1 MKSVNPK
8 KLYVLIDYDQFME
21 SDIIIPGKIGSFI
34 VGEDDFPFKASG
46 LKEND
51 YIAIKYSSSNRPVS
65 GLFCRI
71 INIDIIGGNTA
82 KIAFYPEN
90 YIEFTKI
97 IDYNHYKKARVK
109 QIEFTNYPEGKHAE
123 ALKEILREKALIMI
137 KYLRR
142 DVSSEVRLSVMNEN
156 NILALSD
163 MILSFIP
170 ADRRDIKSVLSNTD
184 IEERINLLL
193 KIMEEKLSVY
203 EEKERIS
210 QLVKSNVS
218 DNQKKYFLN
227 EQLKVIKK
235 ELGYS
240 TGVIDENRDL
250 KEKIYKANMSEEAN
264 DKAMYELKRL
274 AAMNPSSPE
283 ATVIRNYLDWLINVP
298 WYEKTEDNLNIAL
311 ADEILDKNHY
321 GLKKIK
327 ERVLEYLAVLKLS
340 DNVRG
345 QILCFVGP
353 PGVGKTS
360 LGRSIAQSMNRGF
373 VRISLGGVRDEAEI
387 RGHRKTYIGSMP
399 GKIIQMMRRSEVVN
413 PVFMLDEVDKLGS
426 DFRGDPSS
434 ALLEVLD
441 PQLNNA
447 FMDHYL
453 EVEYDLSNVLFIC
466 TANIIHTI
474 PPALRDRMEII
485 NLPGYL
491 EYEKYNI
498 AKRFLIPKSL
508 SQSGLKSADV
518 KIHNASLKA
527 IVKNYTMEAGVRNLE
542 KQINKIHRKVAK
554 KKAMGVGKGKFSISK
569 KQLSKYLGP
578 PPRKENQ
585 LRNKKMPGIVNG
597 LAWTS
602 FGGNVMTVEVLV
614 LPGTGKM
621 HLTGQLGDVLKESA
635 RAAVSY
641 LRKYADK
648 YSIEEDF
655 YRTKDIHI
663 HIPEG
668 AIPKEGPSAG
678 ITIVTALYSA
688 LKGKS
693 VKRNFAMTGEI
704 TLKGIVLPI
713 GGLAEK
719 IVAAQS
725 AGMENVIIPFDNKP
739 DFNELSKEAKK
750 NINVHFIKNVD
761 DAFKL
766 LFK

>member
-34 VGEDDFPFKASG
+34 VSEDDFPFKASG

-51 YIAIKYSSSNRPVS
+51 YIAVKYGNNDELLS
-65 GLFCRI
+65 GLLCRI
-71 INIDIIGGNTA
+71 VNIDIIGGSTA
-82 KIAFYPEN
+82 KIAFYPEH
-90 YIEFTKI
+90 YISFTKI
-97 IDYNHYKKARVK
+97 IDYNHYKKARVR
-109 QIEFTNYPEGKHAE
+109 QVQFSNYPEGKHAD
-123 ALKEILREKALIMI
+123 ALMEILREKAMTMM
-137 KYLRR
+137 KYLKRE
-142 DVSSEVRLSVMNEN
+142 VSSEVRLSVMNEN

-163 MILSFIP
+163 IILSFIP
-170 ADRRDIKSVLSNTD
+170 AEQQDIKAVLSNTD

-193 KIMEEKLSVY
+193 KIMEERLSVY

-210 QLVKSNVS
+210 LLVKSNVS

-240 TGVIDENRDL
+240 TGIIDENKDL

-274 AAMNPSSPE
+274 VAMNPSSPE
-283 ATVIRNYLDWLINVP
+283 ATVIRNYLDWLIHVP
-298 WYEKTEDNLNIAL
+298 WHEKTEDNLNIAL

-399 GKIIQMMRRSEVVN
+399 GKIIQMMRRAEVVN

-498 AKRFLIPKSL
+498 AKKFLIPKSL
-508 SQSGLKSADV
+508 SQSGLKHSDV
-518 KIHNASLKA
+518 KIHNASVKA

-554 KKAMGVGKGKFSISK
+554 KMAMGEGKGKFSISK

-655 YRTKDIHI
+655 HKTKDIHI

-688 LKGKS
+688 LKEKS
-693 VKRNFAMTGEI
+693 VRRNFAMTGEI

-750 NINVHFIKNVD
+750 NLNVHFIKTVD
-761 DAFKL
+761 DAFTL
-766 LFK
+766 LFN

>member
-21 SDIIIPGKIGSFI
+21 SDIIIPGKIGSFV

-137 KYLRR
+137 KYLKR

>member
-21 SDIIIPGKIGSFI
+21 SDIIIPGKIGSFV